1 MDVYIITGTTKG
13 LGAALAA
20 ACIGQ
25 GAAVI
30 GISRSDDGSLGE
42 LADSFSSNRNGK
54 GKGGSFAFVQT
65 DLVRTELLPQRLEE
79 ALTRFP
85 ISAATRL
92 TLIHNAGVLGPIGPL
107 EHAGEQELSAHL
119 AVNLTAPLVL
129 SSAFIR
135 LTEPYRDSA
144 VRAIVSISS
153 GAGRKP
159 YAGWSAY
166 CTAKAGLD
174 MLTRSIAAEQGEK
187 PGAVRC
193 LSIAPGVIDTGMQ
206 EQIRAADEEDFPA
219 KGRFVDL
226 KNGGLLQTPEET
238 ADRLIRFI
246 RTGDWRQGDVLDL
259 RDISAD
265 N

>member
-1 MDVYIITGTTKG
+1 MDVYIITGTTRG

-20 ACIGQ
+20 GCIRQ

-42 LADSFSSNRNGK
+42 LAAASSSHAGGN
-54 GKGGSFAFVQT
+54 GGSFVFVQT
-65 DLVRTELLPQRLEE
+65 DLQRTELLPQRLEE
-79 ALTRFP
+79 ALGRLP
-85 ISAATRL
+85 ITAATRM
-92 TLIHNAGVLGPIGPL
+92 TLIHNAGILGPIGPL
-107 EHAGEQELSAHL
+107 EQAGEQELSAHL

-144 VRAIVSISS
+144 ERAIVSISS

-159 YAGWSAY
+159 YAGWAVY

-174 MLTRSIAAEQGEK
+174 MMSRSIAAEQGEK

-206 EQIRAADEEDFPA
+206 EQIRAADEEDFPS
-219 KGRFVDL
+219 KSRFVDL
-226 KNGGLLQTPEET
+226 KAGGLLQTPEET

-246 RTGDWRQGDVLDL
+246 RSGDWRQGDVLDL
-259 RDISAD
+259 RDIPAED
-265 N
+265 